1 MKISVVI
8 PVRNEATSIRSL
20 LDRLLEQTLKPE
32 EIVITDGGST
42 DNTVGIIEEYIS
54 KGTPLRLVR
63 TRMALPGRGRNLSA
77 AQACSDWLAF
87 TDAGVVPSTVW
98 LESLA
103 EAVTKNEEVDV
114 VYGSYEPIVDTLFKE
129 CAAIAYVPPLVE
141 IDGTLMRPHSI
152 TSALMRKSVWEK
164 AGGFPEHLR
173 SAEDLLF
180 MNRVAAMTSRISY
193 APQAVVRWSLQPTWW
208 TTFKKFT
215 VYSRN
220 NILAGL
226 WRDWQA
232 AIFKRYGLLLLL
244 SLPAFFVGW
253 WWLGVVIP
261 GWLAMLTTRAM
272 VAIWRNRRSYPMG
285 PTRNLARLSLVV
297 PLIALIDLSAIVGT
311 VNWLIKD
318 KLHLKSE
325 PVRIRDGA

>member
-42 DNTVGIIEEYIS
+42 DTTVEIIEEYLS

-77 AQACSDWLAF
+77 AQARSDWLAF

-98 LESLA
+98 
-103 EAVTKNEEVDV
+103 
-114 VYGSYEPIVDTLFKE
+114 P
-129 CAAIAYVPPLVE
+129 
-141 IDGTLMRPHSI
+141 
-152 TSALMRKSVWEK
+152 SALMRKSVWEK

-180 MNRVAAMTSRISY
+180 MNKVAAIASRISY
-193 APQAVVRWSLQPTWW
+193 APGAVVRWSLQPTWW
-208 TTFKKFT
+208 TTFKKFV

-244 SLPAFFVGW
+244 SVPAFFVGW

-261 GWLAMLTTRAM
+261 AWLAMLTTRAM
-272 VAIWRNRRSYPMG
+272 VAIWRNRRSYPMT
-285 PTRNLARLSLVV
+285 PTRNFVRLSLVV
-297 PLIALIDLSAIVGT
+297 PLIALIDLAAIVGT
-311 VNWLIKD
+311 LNWLIKD

>member
-1 MKISVVI
+1 
-8 PVRNEATSIRSL
+8 
-20 LDRLLEQTLKPE
+20 
-32 EIVITDGGST
+32 
-42 DNTVGIIEEYIS
+42 
-54 KGTPLRLVR
+54 
-63 TRMALPGRGRNLSA
+63 
-77 AQACSDWLAF
+77 
-87 TDAGVVPSTVW
+87 
-98 LESLA
+98 
-103 EAVTKNEEVDV
+103 
-114 VYGSYEPIVDTLFKE
+114 
-129 CAAIAYVPPLVE
+129 
-141 IDGTLMRPHSI
+141 MRPHSI

-180 MNRVAAMTSRISY
+180 MNKVAAMTSRISY

-232 AIFKRYGLLLLL
+232 AIFKRYGILLLL

-272 VAIWRNRRSYPMG
+272 VAIWRNRRSYPMS

-311 VNWLIKD
+311 LNWLIKD